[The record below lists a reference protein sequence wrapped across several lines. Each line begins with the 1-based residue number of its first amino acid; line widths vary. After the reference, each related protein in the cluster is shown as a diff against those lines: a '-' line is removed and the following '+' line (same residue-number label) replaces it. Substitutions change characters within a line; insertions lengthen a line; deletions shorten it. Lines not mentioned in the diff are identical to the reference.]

1 MYIAETDKFIAF
13 LNLLKKLKQ
22 KIISIL
28 TYLIFCDTMQIW

>member
-1 MYIAETDKFIAF
+1 MYIAETDKFIVF